1 MKSSNISVVILFY
14 RTPEKVITRLNN
26 YKDFNLYILDQSN
39 DLELKEKVKKIFPK
53 IKYYGVSS
61 ENKGFAKGINFL
73 VKKVK
78 TKYFLCTQPDT
89 YISKKSILR
98 LKKTLEIKKDSIISV
113 PRIKQFKNF
122 ENSQKNKKIFPVNKI
137 LGAIFLAEKNKFK
150 KIGMFDE
157 QFFFYW
163 EDVDLC
169 RVIKKNNF
177 KIYLNMSAHANHV
190 GESSVKENLKSFIIR
205 KVYFKY
211 GELIFQSKYKKLKK
225 IKIIRESIKFS
236 LLAIFFGLT
245 FQFKKTLEMLCFI
258 YAIIKFLLIFK
269 KANKNH

>member
-14 RTPEKVITRLNN
+14 RTPEKVITKLNN
-26 YKDFNLYILDQSN
+26 YKDFDLYILDQSN

-53 IKYYGVSS
+53 INYYGVSS

-157 QFFFYW
+157 RFFFYW

-169 RVIKKNNF
+169 RTIKKNNF
-177 KIYLNMSAHANHV
+177 KIYLNMSAYANHV

-236 LLAIFFGLT
+236 LLTIFFGLT

>member
-14 RTPEKVITRLNN
+14 RTPEKVITKLNN
-26 YKDFNLYILDQSN
+26 YKDFDLYILDQSN
-39 DLELKEKVKKIFPK
+39 DLELKKKVKKIFPK

-89 YISKKSILR
+89 DISKKSILR
-98 LKKTLEIKKDSIISV
+98 LKKTLELKKDSIISV

-137 LGAIFLAEKNKFK
+137 LGAIFLAEKKKFK

-169 RVIKKNNF
+169 RTIEKNKF
-177 KIYLNMSAHANHV
+177 KIYLDMSANANHV
-190 GESSVKENLKSFIIR
+190 GEKSVKENLKSFIIR

-211 GELIFQSKYKKLKK
+211 GELIFQSKCNKLKK
-225 IKIIRESIKFS
+225 IKIIREPIKFILQS
-236 LLAIFFGLT
+236 FFFSLT
-245 FQFKKTLEMLCFI
+245 FQFKKTLETLCFI
-258 YAIIKFLLIFK
+258 YAIMKFLVIFK
-269 KANKNH
+269 KKE